1 MIDRIIGV
9 FRLDTKTFK
18 AIETDPNA
26 TLQAAI
32 IVIIAALLSGF
43 GNGIRTLISSHH
55 FFSGFISTLLWA
67 FIGWV
72 LWSAVSYFVGTSLF
86 GGQATLEKMLRV
98 IGYAYAPQ
106 FLGIIP
112 CVGPVIGTI
121 WSLIA
126 GFFAIRE
133 GLELDSTKTLLTV
146 LIGFA
151 VYVVGYIFIAIF
163 FAATRILF

>member
-9 FRLDTKTFK
+9 FRLDTKTFNE
-18 AIETDPNA
+18 IESDPNA

-43 GNGIRTLISSHH
+43 GSGFRAIFTGGH
-55 FFSGFISTLLWA
+55 FFGAFLGTLLWA

-86 GGQATLEKMLRV
+86 GGKATLEKMLRV

>member
-9 FRLDTKTFK
+9 FRLDTKTFNE
-18 AIETDPNA
+18 IESDPNA
-26 TLQAAI
+26 TMQAAI
-32 IVIIAALLSGF
+32 IVFIAALLSGF
-43 GNGIRTLISSHH
+43 GSGIRTLITNHH
-55 FFSGFISTLLWA
+55 FFGGFISTLLWT
-67 FIGWV
+67 FVGWV

-86 GGQATLEKMLRV
+86 GGKATLEKMLRV

-112 CVGPVIGTI
+112 CVGPVIGSI

-126 GFFAIRE
+126 GFFAVRE
-133 GLELDSTKTLLTV
+133 GLELDSTKALLTI

-151 VYVVGYIFIAIF
+151 VYAVGFILVSIF
-163 FAATRILF
+163 FASLTILF